1 MSESHS
7 TPDPVA
13 LSSLI
18 ASRVC
23 HDLIN
28 PVGAIG
34 SGLDVLD
41 DDAMDQAMREA
52 ALDLVRSGGEKA
64 ISILKFARLAYGV
77 AGGYGAEIPLE
88 EAEGLLRDIFRWSK
102 AALEW
107 RLKPGHVSKEK
118 AKTLLILTQAASDC
132 TPRGGTVTVSGGGDV
147 FHVEAVGPRLILH
160 DEFRAALAG
169 DARELKPKFAP
180 AYLAGMMAR
189 ASGGEIIADMTDEKV
204 TIEARF
210 GRDAGAYGAPEG
222 SLTAG

>member
-1 MSESHS
+1 MHHAKASFMSVSHS
-7 TPDPVA
+7 APDPVA

-41 DDAMDQAMREA
+41 DASMDQAMREA

-64 ISILKFARLAYGV
+64 VSILKFARLAYGV
-77 AGGYGAEIPLE
+77 AGGYGAEIALE
-88 EAEGLLRDIFRWSK
+88 EAEALLRDIFRWSK

-107 RLKPGHVSKEK
+107 RLKPGLVSKEK
-118 AKTLLILTQAASDC
+118 AKTLLMLTQAAADC
-132 TPRGGTVTVSGGGDV
+132 APRGGTVTVSGGGDA
-147 FHVEAVGPRLILH
+147 FLIEAVGPRLILH

-169 DARELKPKFAP
+169 DARDLKPKFAP
-180 AYLAGMMAR
+180 AYLAGLMAR
-189 ASGGEIIADMTDEKV
+189 ESGGGIVADMTDEKA

-210 GRDAGAYGAPEG
+210 GRPPA
-222 SLTAG
+222 